1 MFATDLEKSDKAAV
15 LAFAK
20 TLLQITGNLNSFI
33 YNKFDSV
40 LQNASPD
47 NRAKHPELFAAQDYL
62 ISQMGVFT
70 PQYNDLVSFLAKKT
84 GKPNTPI
91 SEAAWTLKTVDSAY
105 SNLKFLVDEYSK
117 NT

>member
-40 LQNASPD
+40 LAECITRQS
-47 NRAKHPELFAAQDYL
+47 
-62 ISQMGVFT
+62 S
-70 PQYNDLVSFLAKKT
+70 KT
-84 GKPNTPI
+84 
-91 SEAAWTLKTVDSAY
+91 S
-105 SNLKFLVDEYSK
+105 
-117 NT
+117 

>member
-1 MFATDLEKSDKAAV
+1 
-15 LAFAK
+15 
-20 TLLQITGNLNSFI
+20 
-33 YNKFDSV
+33 
-40 LQNASPD
+40 
-47 NRAKHPELFAAQDYL
+47 
-62 ISQMGVFT
+62 MGVFT